1 MQSPESS
8 EITGNSV
15 NLEKYFTL
23 SFALEMKVFPVS
35 FGLLIFNVTGDISE
49 FTQTWTRVKIKEYN

>member
-15 NLEKYFTL
+15 NLEKYFAL
-23 SFALEMKVFPVS
+23 SFALERKVFPVS
-35 FGLLIFNVTGDISE
+35 FGLLTFNLIGEIFFIFLGN
-49 FTQTWTRVKIKEYN
+49 R